1 MLQARLYEE
10 FGNSLGGELGI
21 SWGGALRT
29 VSGGIASGYG
39 YVSAGTNYVV
49 DKTCSLVT
57 DPRVQTA
64 ATFAAMYPDPYSQS
78 AAAAVKVGSVACGT
92 LRPPSAPP
100 PPPAQG
106 SSEYVSQSTP
116 AVYSRIVGTYT
127 SAATPTSA
135 PRTPAIPTGS
145 IAAYDP
151 KRGGYRVAV
160 PGPPRLSGLA
170 GLAAAFTE
178 VGVQANLPP
187 TARLVSLKTFDEE
200 TGAAKPWYKKPLVL
214 AGIGAGV
221 LALGA
226 GAVVLKRR

>member
-1 MLQARLYEE
+1 MSGDLG
-10 FGNSLGGELGI
+10 FSITGSLKTAGGFI
-21 SWGGALRT
+21 SDK
-29 VSGGIASGYG
+29 
-39 YVSAGTNYVV
+39 AGTGYDAIKDAGSYVL

-57 DPRVQTA
+57 DPRVQTV
-64 ATFAAMYPDPYSQS
+64 ATVGAMYPSGYTQAGAGVVAAGTMACAAFGPSTGQS
-78 AAAAVKVGSVACGT
+78 PVQTDTGYKMLSIPAGYTSVVAA
-92 LRPPSAPP
+92 
-100 PPPAQG
+100 
-106 SSEYVSQSTP
+106 
-116 AVYSRIVGTYT
+116 TYT
-127 SAATPTSA
+127 AARTSA

-178 VGVQANLPP
+178 VGVQANLPA
-187 TARLVSLKTFDEE
+187 TARLVSLKTFVAE
-200 TGAAKPWYKKPLVL
+200 TGAAPKPWYKKPLVL

-221 LALGA
+221 LALGV